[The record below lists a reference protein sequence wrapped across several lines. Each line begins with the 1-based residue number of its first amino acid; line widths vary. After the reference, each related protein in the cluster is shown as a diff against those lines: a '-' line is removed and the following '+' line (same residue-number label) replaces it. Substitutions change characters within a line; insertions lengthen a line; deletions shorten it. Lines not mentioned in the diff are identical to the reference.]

1 MDVNSAHTKF
11 VDNYR
16 ETSRWPRRP
25 RGIEEA
31 KSADPLYTQITSSPP
46 YPYLLTFLPFILSF
60 ICAFFLFALP
70 SFASDK
76 LLFKF
81 VECTQTSG
89 LNEVLVFERH
99 SALFFFSALLD
110 MSKGRKGLHG
120 RSDKS
125 HLLTKRQEEEERK
138 RENLETIFDSDS
150 PTVYTTKERY
160 GLSDLVKGK
169 AGVRAHQ
176 ILCVWECSCAC
187 QKEIKRREDI
197 FFSCLVACTW

>member
-1 MDVNSAHTKF
+1 MLTQHTPSLLTTIEKPH
-11 VDNYR
+11 VDL
-16 ETSRWPRRP
+16 ED

-99 SALFFFSALLD
+99 SALFFF
-110 MSKGRKGLHG
+110 
-120 RSDKS
+120 RSFGY
-125 HLLTKRQEEEERK
+125 E
-138 RENLETIFDSDS
+138 
-150 PTVYTTKERY
+150 
-160 GLSDLVKGK
+160 
-169 AGVRAHQ
+169 
-176 ILCVWECSCAC
+176 
-187 QKEIKRREDI
+187 
-197 FFSCLVACTW
+197 

>member
-1 MDVNSAHTKF
+1 MDVNSAYTKF

-99 SALFFFSALLD
+99 SALFFFPLFRIWV
-110 MSKGRKGLHG
+110 K
-120 RSDKS
+120 
-125 HLLTKRQEEEERK
+125 EERAFMVGVIRVIYWQRDK
-138 RENLETIFDSDS
+138 KKK
-150 PTVYTTKERY
+150 KEREKILRQY
-160 GLSDLVKGK
+160 LTVIHPQFTPPRRDMDLV
-169 AGVRAHQ
+169 
-176 ILCVWECSCAC
+176 
-187 QKEIKRREDI
+187 
-197 FFSCLVACTW
+197 T